1 MILGIISISL
11 WIATIIGFIV
21 RNLWLQTKKLEEMVN
36 KQQKFI
42 EETKYTVDQVTK
54 MFDTIDQENIFRA
67 NDYVGQMWLDLKA
80 LNEALKN
87 YK

>member
-11 WIATIIGFIV
+11 WVATIIGFII
-21 RNLWLQTKKLEEMVN
+21 RNLWLQNKKLEEMVN

-42 EETKYTVDQVTK
+42 EETKFTVSQVTQ

>member
-11 WIATIIGFIV
+11 WVATIIGFIV
-21 RNLWLQTKKLEEMVN
+21 RNLWLQTKKLEEMIN

>member
-11 WIATIIGFIV
+11 WIDTIIGFIV

-67 NDYVGQMWLDLKA
+67 NDYVGQMWLDLKT

>member
-1 MILGIISISL
+1 MTTGTISLILWVATILG
-11 WIATIIGFIV
+11 FV
-21 RNLWLQTKKLEEMVN
+21 FRNLWLQNKKLEEMVN

-42 EETKYTVDQVTK
+42 EETKFTVDQVTK

>member
-1 MILGIISISL
+1 MTTGIISLVL
-11 WIATIIGFIV
+11 WIVTILTYVF
-21 RNLWLQTKKLEEMVN
+21 RNLWVRIQKLE
-36 KQQKFI
+36 KITQDQAAFI
-42 EETKYTVDQVTK
+42 AETKTSVNQITTI
-54 MFDTIDQENIFRA
+54 FDTIDQENIFRA

>member
-11 WIATIIGFIV
+11 WVATIIGFIV

-80 LNEALKN
+80 LNDTLKN

>member
-11 WIATIIGFIV
+11 WVVTIIGFIV

-42 EETKYTVDQVTK
+42 EETKFTVNQVTQ

>member
-11 WIATIIGFIV
+11 WVATIIGFIV

>member
-11 WIATIIGFIV
+11 WVATIIGFIV

-42 EETKYTVDQVTK
+42 EETKFTVNQVTK

>member
-1 MILGIISISL
+1 MSI
-11 WIATIIGFIV
+11 
-21 RNLWLQTKKLEEMVN
+21 
-36 KQQKFI
+36 KFI
-42 EETKYTVDQVTK
+42 EETKFTVDQVTK

>member
-11 WIATIIGFIV
+11 WVATIIGFIV

-42 EETKYTVDQVTK
+42 EETKFTVDQVTK

-67 NDYVGQMWLDLKA
+67 NDYVGQMWLDLKT
-80 LNEALKN
+80 LNETLKN

>member
-1 MILGIISISL
+1 MTTGTISL
-11 WIATIIGFIV
+11 ILWVLTILSFV
-21 RNLWLQTKKLEEMVN
+21 FRNLWLQNKKLEEMVG

-42 EETKYTVDQVTK
+42 EETKFTVDQVTK

>member
-11 WIATIIGFIV
+11 WVATIIGFIV
-21 RNLWLQTKKLEEMVN
+21 RNLWLQTKKLEEMIN

-87 YK
+87 NK